1 MYEPIAAVAATTAP
15 QMVDGAGALRI
26 LSDSGEAL
34 TTSFETIAAGVYLY
48 APRIIIAIL
57 ILVLGWVIGAF
68 LERAVREVIR
78 SLKMDRALSNVG
90 VDELVSH
97 AGMQLN
103 SGSFIGG
110 LIKWFIIA
118 VFLVAAV
125 NVLGLTELNAFL
137 NGIVLSFLPNIIISA
152 LVLMIA
158 AVLSDV
164 TQRLVYF
171 SAKGTGVKSAH
182 LLGLIAKWAIWIFA
196 LLVVMNQ
203 LRIGAEFAQILF
215 TGIVFMV
222 ALAGGLAFGLG
233 GRDWAA
239 GVLGRVSDELD
250 GRKYSASADR

>member
-1 MYEPIAAVAATTAP
+1 MYDSIAAVAATTAP
-15 QMVDGAGALRI
+15 QGMDTIGAFSI
-26 LSDSGEAL
+26 LSDSGAAL
-34 TTSFETIAAGVYLY
+34 TSSFENIAAGIYLF

-68 LERAVREVIR
+68 LERAVREVLR

-97 AGMQLN
+97 TGMQLD

-125 NVLGLTELNAFL
+125 NVLGLVELNVFL
-137 NGIVLSFLPNIIISA
+137 NVIVLSFLPNIIISA
-152 LVLMIA
+152 LVLMVA
-158 AVLSDV
+158 AVLSDA

-182 LLGLIAKWAIWIFA
+182 LLGLIAKWSIWIFA

-203 LRIGAEFAQILF
+203 LNIGAEFAQILF
-215 TGIVFMV
+215 TGIIFMV

-239 GVLGRVSDELD
+239 GILERVTDELD
-250 GRKYSASADR
+250 GKK

>member
-1 MYEPIAAVAATTAP
+1 V
-15 QMVDGAGALRI
+15 V
-26 LSDSGEAL
+26 
-34 TTSFETIAAGVYLY
+34 
-48 APRIIIAIL
+48 
-57 ILVLGWVIGAF
+57 
-68 LERAVREVIR
+68 
-78 SLKMDRALSNVG
+78 
-90 VDELVSH
+90 
-97 AGMQLN
+97 
-103 SGSFIGG
+103 
-110 LIKWFIIA
+110 IIA

-137 NGIVLSFLPNIIISA
+137 NVIVLSFLPNIIISA

-250 GRKYSASADR
+250 GRK

>member
-1 MYEPIAAVAATTAP
+1 MYDSIAAVAATTAP
-15 QMVDGAGALRI
+15 QGMDTTGAFSI
-26 LSDSGEAL
+26 LSDSGAAL
-34 TTSFETIAAGVYLY
+34 TSSFENIAAGIYLF

-68 LERAVREVIR
+68 LERAVREVLR

-97 AGMQLN
+97 TGMQLD

-125 NVLGLTELNAFL
+125 NVLGLVELNVFL
-137 NGIVLSFLPNIIISA
+137 NVIVLSFLPNIIISA
-152 LVLMIA
+152 LVLMVA
-158 AVLSDV
+158 AVLSDA

-182 LLGLIAKWAIWIFA
+182 LLGLIAKWSIWIFA

-203 LRIGAEFAQILF
+203 LNIGAEFAQILF
-215 TGIVFMV
+215 TGIIFMV

-239 GVLGRVSDELD
+239 GILERVTDELD
-250 GRKYSASADR
+250 GKK

>member
-1 MYEPIAAVAATTAP
+1 MYDSITAAVATTAP
-15 QMVDGAGALRI
+15 QVVGTTGAFSI
-26 LSDSGEAL
+26 LSDSGAAL
-34 TTSFETIAAGVYLY
+34 TSSFEKIAAGIYIF

-68 LERAVREVIR
+68 LERAVREVLR
-78 SLKMDRALSNVG
+78 SLKMDRALANVG

-97 AGMQLN
+97 TGMQLN

-125 NVLGLTELNAFL
+125 NVLGLVDLNVFL
-137 NGIVLSFLPNIIISA
+137 NVIVLSFLPNIIVSA
-152 LVLMIA
+152 LVLMVA
-158 AVLSDV
+158 AILSDAV
-164 TQRLVYF
+164 QRLVYF

-182 LLGLIAKWAIWIFA
+182 LLGLIAKWSIWIFA

-203 LRIGAEFAQILF
+203 LNIGAEFAQILF
-215 TGIVFMV
+215 TGIIFMV

-239 GVLGRVSDELD
+239 GILERVTDDLG
-250 GRKYSASADR
+250 GKK

>member
-15 QMVDGAGALRI
+15 QMVDGTGALRI

-48 APRIIIAIL
+48 APRI

-137 NGIVLSFLPNIIISA
+137 NVIVLSFLPNIIISA

-250 GRKYSASADR
+250 GRK

>member
-1 MYEPIAAVAATTAP
+1 MYDSIAAVAATTAP
-15 QMVDGAGALRI
+15 QGMDTIGAFSI
-26 LSDSGEAL
+26 LSDSGAAL
-34 TTSFETIAAGVYLY
+34 TSSFEDIATGIYLF

-57 ILVLGWVIGAF
+57 ILILGWVIGAF
-68 LERAVREVIR
+68 LERAMREVLH

-90 VDELVSH
+90 VDEFISH
-97 AGMQLN
+97 TGMHLN

-125 NVLGLTELNAFL
+125 NVLGLVGLNTFLNA
-137 NGIVLSFLPNIIISA
+137 IVLSFLPNIIISA
-152 LVLMIA
+152 LILMIA
-158 AVLSDV
+158 AVLSDA

-182 LLGLIAKWAIWIFA
+182 FLGLIAKWSIWVFA

-203 LRIGAEFAQILF
+203 LSIGAEFAQILF
-215 TGIVFMV
+215 TGIIFMI

-239 GVLGRVSDELD
+239 GILERVTDELD
-250 GRKYSASADR
+250 GKK

>member
-1 MYEPIAAVAATTAP
+1 MYDSIVAAVATTAP
-15 QMVDGAGALRI
+15 QVVGTTGAFSI
-26 LSDSGEAL
+26 LSDSGAAL
-34 TTSFETIAAGVYLY
+34 TSSFEKIAAGIYIF

-68 LERAVREVIR
+68 LERAVREVLR
-78 SLKMDRALSNVG
+78 SLKMDRALANVG

-97 AGMQLN
+97 TGMQLN

-125 NVLGLTELNAFL
+125 NVLGLVDLNVFL
-137 NGIVLSFLPNIIISA
+137 NVIVLSFLPNIIVSA
-152 LVLMIA
+152 LVLMVA
-158 AVLSDV
+158 AILSDAV
-164 TQRLVYF
+164 QRLVYF

-182 LLGLIAKWAIWIFA
+182 LLGLIAKWSIWIFA

-203 LRIGAEFAQILF
+203 LNIGAEFAQILF
-215 TGIVFMV
+215 TGIIFMV

-239 GVLGRVSDELD
+239 GILERVTDDLG
-250 GRKYSASADR
+250 GKK

>member
-15 QMVDGAGALRI
+15 QAVNATGAFSI
-26 LSDSGEAL
+26 LSDSGVAL
-34 TTSFETIAAGVYLY
+34 TTSFENIAAGIYLY
-48 APRIIIAIL
+48 APRIIIAII

-68 LERAVREVIR
+68 LERAVREVLR

-97 AGMQLN
+97 TGMQLD

-125 NVLGLTELNAFL
+125 NVLGLVELNTFL
-137 NGIVLSFLPNIIISA
+137 NVIVLSFLPNIIISA
-152 LVLMIA
+152 LVLMVA
-158 AVLSDV
+158 AILSDA
-164 TQRLVYF
+164 TQRIVYF

-182 LLGLIAKWAIWIFA
+182 LLGLIAKWSIWIFA

-203 LRIGAEFAQILF
+203 LNIGAEFAQILF
-215 TGIVFMV
+215 TGIVFMIS
-222 ALAGGLAFGLG
+222 LAGGLAFGLG

-239 GVLGRVSDELD
+239 GIMERVSDELD
-250 GRKYSASADR
+250 GKK